1 MKLPKVRNI
10 KNETIGMWRQNKYKI
25 KSNLIELTFGMENVK
40 FRSTF
45 NPKLSDC
52 RLHQTYV
59 KDIAFYLIIQFYS
72 IWVY

>member
-1 MKLPKVRNI
+1 MACSTVIPHFVKLPKVRNI

-40 FRSTF
+40 FGSTF

-52 RLHQTYV
+52 RLY
-59 KDIAFYLIIQFYS
+59 
-72 IWVY
+72 